1 MISKKIE
8 KLINDQFNME
18 LYSSNSYL
26 SMTSYFLSID
36 LEGFANYFRIQAQE
50 EMMHAMK
57 QFDYMHEVDG
67 KIEMLAI
74 EAPNNDYKSILDVF
88 EKAYEQEKAVTKSIS
103 NIVGNALKE
112 NDFATYAFFQWFVS
126 EQVEEESN
134 MRTMIQKLKMI
145 GDNSSAMYLMNEELG
160 KRVFVPAATAG
171 AN

>member
-67 KIEMLAI
+67 KIEMLTVV
-74 EAPNNDYKSILDVF
+74 APNIKFKSILDVF
-88 EKAYEQEKAVTKSIS
+88 EKAFEQEKEVTKSIN
-103 NIVGNALKE
+103 NIVGSSLKE

-160 KRVFVPAATAG
+160 KRVFVTAP
-171 AN
+171 